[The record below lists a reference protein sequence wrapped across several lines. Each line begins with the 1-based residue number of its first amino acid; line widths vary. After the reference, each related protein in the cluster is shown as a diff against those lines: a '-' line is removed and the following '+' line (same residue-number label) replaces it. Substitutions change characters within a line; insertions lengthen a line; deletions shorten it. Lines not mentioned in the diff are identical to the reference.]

1 MGRYT
6 AEANTTLHLDDGQVV
21 SPGAT
26 FETEFRPEQEAH
38 LLACA
43 AIVKAGFDLEPP
55 PDVVAAVQVAPETD
69 VQPAGEPGVKE

>member
-21 SPGAT
+21 TPGEV

-38 LLACA
+38 LLACGA
-43 AIVKAGFDLEPP
+43 MTKAEPEYALP
-55 PDVVAAVQVAPETD
+55 VDVVSDVPTVLAD